1 MAVKVKVWAHH
12 IERRFINQNF
22 YTRHSIT
29 WNCPWYSVLQTVDGS
44 WTLSD
49 ARTVKTTFHKRWVW
63 LESHKVRKYMHVP
76 DEGLKKLR
84 LTSCCLGIK
93 TTYVAASW
101 ALQQGALHLCSVY
114 KREYW
119 CFKPHFKRWVSKVQ
133 MIQFIKLNCFGS
145 DHYWSVPH
153 IQTYCTDLWGLWSN
167 CSVNTG
173 GCRTKSSGS
182 QTLIIGVWGR
192 FGWRGSCWWRW
203 RRPGWASATAA
214 SWRTSSCAAPIAPTP
229 SSASRS
235 SGLPDASTGS
245 ESGKDRKTQLMM

>member
-1 MAVKVKVWAHH
+1 M
-12 IERRFINQNF
+12 
-22 YTRHSIT
+22 
-29 WNCPWYSVLQTVDGS
+29 DGS

-49 ARTVKTTFHKRWVW
+49 AHTVKTTFHKRWVW
-63 LESHKVRKYMHVP
+63 LESHKVRKYIHVP

-145 DHYWSVPH
+145 DHYWSVSH
-153 IQTYCTDLWGLWSN
+153 IQTYCTDLWGLWGN

-214 SWRTSSCAAPIAPTP
+214 SWRTSWCAAPIAPTP

-245 ESGKDRKTQLMM
+245 ESGKERKTQLMMYERRDDIRDD